1 MQKLCRHLIPVMAV
15 LVLVLSAKAHA
26 SNQYLDNDP
35 NYPLS
40 YAHAHY
46 LEYVDLISSTYND
59 ESCEYDTYATGY
71 VAYSMEKDFNTSSYQ
86 TRLFRQIKNRSQN
99 PQVFENGQWV
109 SLPAYNSPEIQAYIK
124 AYGYAEYV
132 EHYHPFAYY
141 MFKIIYKQVRGTD
154 YPDGLNGDT
163 F

>member
-1 MQKLCRHLIPVMAV
+1 MQKICRHLILFIVV
-15 LVLVLSAKAHA
+15 LVLALPAKAYA

-40 YAHAHY
+40 YAHVHY

-59 ESCEYDTYATGY
+59 EDSEYDTYATGY
-71 VAYSMEKDFNTSSYQ
+71 VAYSMEKGFNTSSYQ
-86 TRLFRQIKNRSQN
+86 TRLFRQIKNQSQN

-124 AYGYAEYV
+124 LHGYTKYAERYR
-132 EHYHPFAYY
+132 PFAYY
-141 MFKIIYKQVRGTD
+141 MFKIIYKQVHEID